1 MLAILF
7 PHMYEDIEYLIPA
20 EELHQQQDS
29 ANGQSEDST
38 SQQSARKVAQVNAV
52 AGPSRLR

>member
-7 PHMYEDIEYLIPA
+7 PHMYEDIEYLIPT

-29 ANGQSEDST
+29 ANGQSQDST
-38 SQQSARKVAQVNAV
+38 SQQSAGRVVQVNAV